1 MPHVLMNECPLE
13 PALPSLR
20 MRRWLILGWCFLSII
35 VFTWSERESTAAELA
50 PVGGRF
56 FREVTHEF
64 TRMTTTRYQRKT
76 QVDRTAGSYRYDCVG
91 FVSYAL
97 QQSAPQAWASVVSVC
112 GIRKGYFP
120 SPPLYQRFFADL
132 TETPQPGWQGITK
145 VSELRPGDIVSW
157 DIKTKTA
164 VGHAIVIASI
174 PRPEADGAWVV
185 EVYDSTA
192 APHLDDS
199 RPGDSRAQAVEP
211 GGRRSGLGHGVMAL
225 IADSV
230 SGALIG
236 HRWSPKAKTIIAP
249 TAAGRPTL

>member
-1 MPHVLMNECPLE
+1 
-13 PALPSLR
+13 
-20 MRRWLILGWCFLSII
+20 MRLWPILFWCFLWVI
-35 VFTWSERESTAAELA
+35 VLTGSGRESMAAELPSA
-50 PVGGRF
+50 SGRF
-56 FREVTHEF
+56 FGEVTNEF
-64 TRMTTTRYQRKT
+64 KTMTTTRYQHKT
-76 QVDRTAGSYRYDCVG
+76 QVDRKVGSYQYDCVG

-120 SPPLYQRFFADL
+120 SPPLYQRFFTGLA
-132 TETPQPGWQGITK
+132 ETPQPGWQGIAK

-157 DIKTKTA
+157 DLKTKTA

-174 PRPEADGAWVV
+174 PRAEADGVWVV

-199 RPGDSRAQAVEP
+199 RSGDSRAQAIQP

-225 IADSV
+225 IADPV
-230 SGALIG
+230 SGTLIG

-249 TAAGRPTL
+249 TAAGRPTS

>member
-1 MPHVLMNECPLE
+1 M
-13 PALPSLR
+13 
-20 MRRWLILGWCFLSII
+20 
-35 VFTWSERESTAAELA
+35 AAELP

-56 FREVTHEF
+56 FGEVTNEF
-64 TRMTTTRYQRKT
+64 KTMTTTRYQHKT
-76 QVDRTAGSYRYDCVG
+76 QVDRTVGSYQYDCVG

-120 SPPLYQRFFADL
+120 SPPRYQKFFAGL
-132 TETPQPGWQGITK
+132 AETPQPGWQGIAK

-157 DIKTKTA
+157 DLKTKTA
-164 VGHAIVIASI
+164 VGHAVVIASI
-174 PRPEADGAWVV
+174 PRPEADGVWIV

-199 RPGDSRAQAVEP
+199 RSGDSRAQAIEP

-225 IADSV
+225 IADPV

-249 TAAGRPTL
+249 TAAGRPTS